1 MLPMGR
7 GYTLHT
13 NKDNDMANDYGR
25 DEYYY
30 DEHDDAYVEILNDE
44 DDMLLMYMDE
54 EQRRDRLYWDND
66 TLRLID
72 ESAGLDDYDVA
83 EVMELLDIGPMSFD
97 YLDEP
102 PF

>member
-1 MLPMGR
+1 MGR

-13 NKDNDMANDYGR
+13 DKDNDMVNDA
-25 DEYYY
+25 EHYY
-30 DEHDDAYVEILNDE
+30 DEHDD
-44 DDMLLMYMDE
+44 DDMLLMYMQE
-54 EQRRDRLYWDND
+54 EEDRDRLYWDND

-72 ESAGLDDYDVA
+72 ESAGLGDYDVA

>member
-1 MLPMGR
+1 MGR

-30 DEHDDAYVEILNDE
+30 DEHDDE

>member
-1 MLPMGR
+1 MIN
-7 GYTLHT
+7 Y
-13 NKDNDMANDYGR
+13 DDY
-25 DEYYY
+25 
-30 DEHDDAYVEILNDE
+30 DDDYQDD
-44 DDMLLMYMDE
+44 DDMLLLMME
-54 EQRRDRLYWDND
+54 EEEYRDRMEWEND

-83 EVMELLDIGPMSFD
+83 EVMELLDMGPMSFD